1 MVQVIQAAEDDDAGR
16 KAILPYGQKLS
27 PLLPAKS
34 KGVLIVVD
42 SVCIAGF

>member
-16 KAILPYGQKLS
+16 KTILQYGQELS
-27 PLLPAKS
+27 LLLPAKS